1 MKTIYF
7 PTKRNNKMGIDNLVE
22 MGYTLIEGKEVVKY
36 LPNTK
41 NLINS
46 FQDKLPEGTPQ
57 AYIAGGFVREIYAQM
72 VIDKKKFNSFKDIDF
87 FIPDCPEGL
96 PKIEWWDDLD
106 IYDQLQP
113 YFATLEEGG
122 MGKKDDK
129 DYPQDHVNGVM
140 AVYGTTLTS
149 AKKQDIPIDLIF
161 RTERTMHDVL
171 QDFDYDAV
179 KGIIDPVTLNM
190 YVSPEMKKFF
200 EEKDT
205 SSIPDRA
212 TDFKYKLWSI
222 SNDWKDKGSK
232 DFSTME
238 VSDLLSVRRRRS
250 AKLEKP
256 DLGAFHYY
264 D

>member
-1 MKTIYF
+1 
-7 PTKRNNKMGIDNLVE
+7 MGIDNLVE

-41 NLINS
+41 ILINS
-46 FQDKLPEGTPQ
+46 FQDQLPEGTPR
-57 AYIAGGFVREIYAQM
+57 AYVAGGFVRDIYCKM
-72 VIDKKKFNSFKDIDF
+72 FVDKDRFSSSKDIDF
-87 FIPDCPEGL
+87 FIPHCPEVL

-113 YFATLEEGG
+113 YFSSLEAVGW
-122 MGKKDDK
+122 GKKDDK

-140 AVYGTTLTS
+140 AVYGMPMGNK
-149 AKKQDIPIDLIF
+149 AVPFDLIF
-161 RTERTMHDVL
+161 RTEKTIHDVL

-212 TDFKYKLWSI
+212 ADFRYKLWSI

-232 DFSTME
+232 DFSNM
-238 VSDLLSVRRRRS
+238 SDLDLLGVRHRRLT
-250 AKLEKP
+250 KLENLP
-256 DLGAFHYY
+256 
-264 D
+264 